1 MNINVVIQQTLYG
14 ISLGLVNAL
23 IALGFN
29 LTYGLNR
36 VINFSHGAFYMLG
49 AYLTF
54 TIISMYENF
63 WLGILISTAI
73 IALVAFFVEDL
84 LIKRLYGKDIDVS
97 IIVTYA
103 ILLTIT
109 SIIKAV
115 WGLKAKNV
123 NVPEFLRGQFVIG
136 NASLPFYYI
145 FVATISCIAFV
156 VLYFVINK
164 TLLGKIIKAG
174 IESKERVESLGIN
187 INLIFKLNFVIG
199 SVIAAF
205 AGGIVSPLI
214 LIEPTIGQ
222 TIILSC
228 FAVVVLGGLG
238 SIFGTLIGGVIIGLV
253 LSYTAIFFPVMA
265 EATMYILMAI
275 VLLIRPKGLFGIE

>member
-1 MNINVVIQQTLYG
+1 MDIVIQQTLYG

-36 VINFSHGAFYMLG
+36 VVNFSHGAFYALG
-49 AYLTF
+49 AYLAF
-54 TIISMYENF
+54 AIISMYENF
-63 WLGILISTAI
+63 WLGILISPAI
-73 IALVAFFVEDL
+73 VALVAFFVEDL
-84 LIKRLYGKDIDVS
+84 LIKRLYGKDIDIS

-103 ILLTIT
+103 TLLIIT

-123 NVPEFLRGQFVIG
+123 NVPEILRGQLVIG

-145 FVATISCIAFV
+145 FVAAISCIAFV
-156 VLYFVINK
+156 ALWFVINK
-164 TLLGKIIKAG
+164 TMLGKIIKAG

-199 SVIAAF
+199 STVAAF

-228 FAVVVLGGLG
+228 FAIVVLGGFG
-238 SIFGTLIGGVIIGLV
+238 SIFGALIGGLIIGLV

-275 VLLIRPKGLFGIE
+275 VLLIRPRGLFGIE